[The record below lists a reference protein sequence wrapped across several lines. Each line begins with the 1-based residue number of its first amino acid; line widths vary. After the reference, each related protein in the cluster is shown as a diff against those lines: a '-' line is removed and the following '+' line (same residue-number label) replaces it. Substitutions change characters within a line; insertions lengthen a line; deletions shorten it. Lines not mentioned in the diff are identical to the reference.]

1 MDVDCLGNAAY
12 LSADRS
18 ALSNELSK
26 MQKDGILTV
35 NRNRFILHEE

>member
-1 MDVDCLGNAAY
+1 MDIDCLRNTAY
-12 LSADRS
+12 LSVDRS
-18 ALSNELSK
+18 TLSNELSK